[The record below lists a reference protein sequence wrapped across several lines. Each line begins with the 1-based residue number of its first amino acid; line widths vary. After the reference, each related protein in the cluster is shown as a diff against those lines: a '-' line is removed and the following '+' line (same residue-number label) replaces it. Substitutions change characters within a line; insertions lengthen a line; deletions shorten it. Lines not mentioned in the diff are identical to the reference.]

1 MPHTLV
7 GRPLDLRYT
16 ATTVEAF
23 HQGQRVASHARSAL
37 RGRHTTVDGHMPPHH
52 QFAKWSPQ
60 RFTQW
65 AEQTGPAT
73 AQRVIAILQSRRH
86 VEQGY
91 RACLGILR
99 LGDRFSKPRLEAA
112 CQRALSRRAKLGI
125 SCRVQVPVGQGLATH
140 PYRVLGPWRSRL
152 LAANKA
158 GEA

>member
-16 ATTVEAF
+16 
-23 HQGQRVASHARSAL
+23 
-37 RGRHTTVDGHMPPHH
+37 
-52 QFAKWSPQ
+52 
-60 RFTQW
+60 
-65 AEQTGPAT
+65 AT

-112 CQRALSRRAKLGI
+112 CQRALAINALSYRSVESILTHGLDRQPLTPAIPTPSPPHENLRG
-125 SCRVQVPVGQGLATH
+125 PVYFH
-140 PYRVLGPWRSRL
+140 
-152 LAANKA
+152 
-158 GEA
+158 